1 MTYENY
7 INDGAQYVCPDCAP
21 GYYDF
26 KHECK
31 ECKLTGCVDCSSEN
45 VCVECEEGKW
55 MRVDQKGCIVPI
67 DKCVGPEYVAIVG
80 GNPICLNCT

>member
-55 MRVDQKGCIVPI
+55 MRVDQKGCIDPI
-67 DKCVGPEYVAIVG
+67 DKCVGPEYVAIVD